1 MCFSLFYFHSGE
13 YKFHIKKLSH
23 INIIYK
29 QLYYNQ
35 FLISLTLQTSQL
47 QHITRVCL
55 LKVLTMLRLYCIL
68 LLFTLFFITFDSP

>member
-55 LKVLTMLRLYCIL
+55 LKVLTML
-68 LLFTLFFITFDSP
+68 LFTLFFITFDSP